1 MDPQAPTWSSLE
13 LRLLNTVDVFVHKPA
28 IMKKAEAELQQLN
41 GTLQNFLKNAPGL
54 CPPETDTTKGQI
66 ARGENHKGFPFLSLD
81 MPQLF
86 SKETFFTFRTLF
98 WWGHYLGFSLIL
110 QGEAMAPLAQAL
122 AARTDTSETDAI
134 LFSVSATPWEWATT
148 EDCVLPLNRLTG
160 PEILSQWKARG
171 FIKLLKPFPMNQDGF
186 DGLNWKETG
195 LETFQEFLRLVG
207 K

>member
-1 MDPQAPTWSSLE
+1 MDPQAPTWNSLE

-41 GTLQNFLKNAPGL
+41 STLQDFLKNTPGL
-54 CPPETDTTKGQI
+54 CPPEADTTKGQI

-122 AARTDTSETDAI
+122 AARTDTSETGAI

-148 EDCVLPLNRLTG
+148 KDCFLPLNRLTG
-160 PEILSQWKARG
+160 PEILSQWETRG
-171 FIKLLKPFPMNQDGF
+171 FIKLLKSFPMNQDGF
-186 DGLNWKETG
+186 EGLNWKETG
-195 LETFQEFLRLVG
+195 LEAFQEFLRLVG